1 MPPPPSV
8 DPRPSCQ
15 LFGFGFKGCD
25 ASFGLFRCPSA
36 GPEFRDRR
44 KNRGS
49 RQCRPLARPRA
60 FADIGYRGL
69 LASEL
74 ILVRNQSKVTHI
86 EWRLCPSQRDQ
97 NCPVPKSVSHS
108 QFAKNIRIQIRKI
121 GYYNVRLIKVSENRP
136 VYRSSAADKVGAD
149 SVENALST
157 LKHTFSRRWT

>member
-1 MPPPPSV
+1 MNV
-8 DPRPSCQ
+8 
-15 LFGFGFKGCD
+15 
-25 ASFGLFRCPSA
+25 
-36 GPEFRDRR
+36 
-44 KNRGS
+44 
-49 RQCRPLARPRA
+49 
-60 FADIGYRGL
+60 GYRSL

-108 QFAKNIRIQIRKI
+108 QFVKNIRIQIRKI
-121 GYYNVRLIKVSENRP
+121 GYYNVRLIKVSEDRP

-157 LKHTFSRRWT
+157 LKHTFDRRFNEVLEPIQVRPERVVRADRHDGKTCFHLLVLSQMDLKGLTPLAALLVKCSQGLHQI